1 MTHSPTSLD
10 RANSLRGEWR
20 AFGAFLRRPR
30 LPEGGPAPVKAGI
43 VALVRLYA
51 LDAVLMTILAA
62 IGGLVLLAGAD
73 LPDNMLEQTEFTPGW
88 IAAIVLGAPL
98 IEELIF
104 RSWLSGRPGHVIAAA
119 LMAAGA
125 ALAAAM
131 GAAYVGEQ
139 AEMNVALSL
148 IGAAVLAA
156 LVLFL
161 LRRRAPMGWFRA
173 IFPGLFWLVTLGFGF
188 MHLFNF
194 EAASLAILLPLTLP
208 QIVAGTLFGYARV
221 HYGLWASIA
230 LHAAH
235 NGTAVSLA
243 LIAER
248 LGG

>member
-1 MTHSPTSLD
+1 M
-10 RANSLRGEWR
+10 
-20 AFGAFLRRPR
+20 
-30 LPEGGPAPVKAGI
+30 
-43 VALVRLYA
+43 ALVRLYA
-51 LDAVLMTILAA
+51 LDAVLMTMLGV
-62 IGGLVLLAGAD
+62 IGAVVLLAGAD
-73 LPDNMLEQTEFTPGW
+73 LPENMLEQMEFTPGW

-104 RSWLSGRPGHVIAAA
+104 RSWLSGKPGHVLAAA
-119 LMAAGA
+119 IMLAGA
-125 ALAAAM
+125 AFAAAM

-139 AEMNVALSL
+139 AETSVALAL
-148 IGAAVLAA
+148 IGAAVLGA
-156 LVLFL
+156 LALFL

-188 MHLFNF
+188 MHLTNY

-221 HYGLWASIA
+221 QYGLWAAIL

>member
-1 MTHSPTSLD
+1 M
-10 RANSLRGEWR
+10 
-20 AFGAFLRRPR
+20 
-30 LPEGGPAPVKAGI
+30 
-43 VALVRLYA
+43 ALVRLYA
-51 LDAVLMTILAA
+51 LDAMLMTMLGV
-62 IGGLVLLAGAD
+62 IGAVVLLAGAD
-73 LPDNMLEQTEFTPGW
+73 LPENMLEQMEFTPGW

-104 RSWLSGRPGHVIAAA
+104 RSWLSGKPGHVLAAA
-119 LMAAGA
+119 IMLAGA
-125 ALAAAM
+125 AFAAAM

-139 AEMNVALSL
+139 AETSVALAL
-148 IGAAVLAA
+148 IGAAVLGA
-156 LVLFL
+156 LALFL

-188 MHLFNF
+188 MHLTNY

-221 HYGLWASIA
+221 QYGLWAAIL

>member
-1 MTHSPTSLD
+1 M
-10 RANSLRGEWR
+10 
-20 AFGAFLRRPR
+20 
-30 LPEGGPAPVKAGI
+30 
-43 VALVRLYA
+43 ALVRLYA
-51 LDAVLMTILAA
+51 LDAVLMTMLGV
-62 IGGLVLLAGAD
+62 IGAVVLLAGAD
-73 LPDNMLEQTEFTPGW
+73 LPENMLEQVEFTPGW

-104 RSWLSGRPGHVIAAA
+104 RSWLSGKLGHVLAAA
-119 LMAAGA
+119 IMLAGA
-125 ALAAAM
+125 ALAAGM

-139 AEMNVALSL
+139 AETGVALAL
-148 IGAAVLAA
+148 IGAALLAA
-156 LVLFL
+156 LALFL
-161 LRRRAPMGWFRA
+161 LRRRAPMGWFRT

-188 MHLFNF
+188 MHLTNY

-221 HYGLWASIA
+221 RYGLWAAIL